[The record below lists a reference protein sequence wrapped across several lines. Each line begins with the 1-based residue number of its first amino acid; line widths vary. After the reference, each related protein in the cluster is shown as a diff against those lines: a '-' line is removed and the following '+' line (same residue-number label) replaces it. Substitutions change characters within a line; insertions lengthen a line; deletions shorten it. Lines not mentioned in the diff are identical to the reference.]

1 MPFQRPNRIG
11 SFRYRRS
18 AVAKLDS
25 LSLKPTKEPKVFPD
39 GFDMGSLLQQ
49 AQQMQQQMEEAQ
61 RALGEQKVTG
71 TAGGGLVT
79 ATVTG
84 LGELVDLKIS
94 PEAVDPQ
101 DTETLADLV
110 IAAVQAANEEAERL
124 QKEKLGPLGAMG
136 GGLGGGLPG
145 LGF

>member
-1 MPFQRPNRIG
+1 M
-11 SFRYRRS
+11 
-18 AVAKLDS
+18 
-25 LSLKPTKEPKVFPD
+25 FPD

-61 RALGEQKVTG
+61 RALGEQRVTG
-71 TAGGGLVT
+71 SSGGGMVT

-94 PEAVDPQ
+94 PDAVDPQ

-110 IAAVQAANEEAERL
+110 IAAIHAANEEADQL
-124 QKEKLGPLGAMG
+124 QQDKIGPLGG
-136 GGLGGGLPG
+136 LGGLGPGGGLPG
-145 LGF
+145 F

>member
-1 MPFQRPNRIG
+1 
-11 SFRYRRS
+11 
-18 AVAKLDS
+18 
-25 LSLKPTKEPKVFPD
+25 VFPD

-61 RALGEQKVTG
+61 RALGEHKVTG
-71 TAGGGLVT
+71 SAGGGLVT

-94 PEAVDPQ
+94 PEAADPQ

-110 IAAVQAANEEAERL
+110 IAAVQAANEEAEKL
-124 QKEKLGPLGAMG
+124 QKDKLGPLGALGGMG
-136 GGLGGGLPG
+136 GGMPG
-145 LGF
+145 LGI

>member
-1 MPFQRPNRIG
+1 M
-11 SFRYRRS
+11 
-18 AVAKLDS
+18 
-25 LSLKPTKEPKVFPD
+25 FPD

-49 AQQMQQQMEEAQ
+49 AQQMQQQMEDAQ

-124 QKEKLGPLGAMG
+124 QKDKLGPLGSLGGFG
-136 GGLGGGLPG
+136 GGMPG
-145 LGF
+145 LGI

>member
-1 MPFQRPNRIG
+1 M
-11 SFRYRRS
+11 
-18 AVAKLDS
+18 
-25 LSLKPTKEPKVFPD
+25 FPD

-61 RALGEQKVTG
+61 RALGERKVTG
-71 TAGGGLVT
+71 SAGGGLVT

-94 PEAVDPQ
+94 PEAADPQ

-110 IAAVQAANEEAERL
+110 IAAVQAANEEAEKL
-124 QKEKLGPLGAMG
+124 QKDKLGPLGALGGMG
-136 GGLGGGLPG
+136 GGMPG
-145 LGF
+145 LGL

>member
-1 MPFQRPNRIG
+1 M
-11 SFRYRRS
+11 
-18 AVAKLDS
+18 
-25 LSLKPTKEPKVFPD
+25 FPD

-61 RALGEQKVTG
+61 RALGERKVTG
-71 TAGGGLVT
+71 SAGGGLVT

-94 PEAVDPQ
+94 PEAADPQ

-110 IAAVQAANEEAERL
+110 IAAVQAANEEAEKL
-124 QKEKLGPLGAMG
+124 QKDKLGPLGARGGMG
-136 GGLGGGLPG
+136 GGMPG
-145 LGF
+145 LGI

>member
-1 MPFQRPNRIG
+1 M
-11 SFRYRRS
+11 
-18 AVAKLDS
+18 
-25 LSLKPTKEPKVFPD
+25 FPD

-61 RALGEQKVTG
+61 RALGERKVTG
-71 TAGGGLVT
+71 SAGGGLVT

-94 PEAVDPQ
+94 PEAADPQ

-110 IAAVQAANEEAERL
+110 IAAVQAANEEAEKL
-124 QKEKLGPLGAMG
+124 QKDKLGPLGALGGIG
-136 GGLGGGLPG
+136 GGMPG
-145 LGF
+145 LGI

>member
-1 MPFQRPNRIG
+1 
-11 SFRYRRS
+11 
-18 AVAKLDS
+18 
-25 LSLKPTKEPKVFPD
+25 VFPD

-61 RALGEQKVTG
+61 RALGERKVTG
-71 TAGGGLVT
+71 SAGGGLVT

-94 PEAVDPQ
+94 PEAADPQ

-110 IAAVQAANEEAERL
+110 IAAVQAANEEAEKL
-124 QKEKLGPLGAMG
+124 QKDKLGPLGALGGMG
-136 GGLGGGLPG
+136 GGMPG
-145 LGF
+145 LGI

>member
-1 MPFQRPNRIG
+1 M
-11 SFRYRRS
+11 
-18 AVAKLDS
+18 
-25 LSLKPTKEPKVFPD
+25 FPD

-61 RALGEQKVTG
+61 RALGEQRVTG
-71 TAGGGLVT
+71 TAGGGMVV

-84 LGELVDLKIS
+84 LGELVDLKIA

-110 IAAVQAANEEAERL
+110 IAAIHAANEEAERL
-124 QKEKLGPLGAMG
+124 QQAKIGPLGAL
-136 GGLGGGLPG
+136 GGLGPGGGLPG
-145 LGF
+145 F

>member
-1 MPFQRPNRIG
+1 
-11 SFRYRRS
+11 
-18 AVAKLDS
+18 
-25 LSLKPTKEPKVFPD
+25 VFPD

-61 RALGEQKVTG
+61 RSLGGQKVTG

-84 LGELVDLKIS
+84 LGVLVDLKIS

-101 DTETLADLV
+101 DVETLADLV
-110 IAAVQAANEEAERL
+110 IAAIHAANEEADRL
-124 QKEKLGPLGAMG
+124 QRDKMGPLGALG
-136 GGLGGGLPG
+136 GLGPGGLGGSMPG
-145 LGF
+145 F

>member
-1 MPFQRPNRIG
+1 M
-11 SFRYRRS
+11 
-18 AVAKLDS
+18 
-25 LSLKPTKEPKVFPD
+25 FPD

-61 RALGEQKVTG
+61 RALGERKVTG
-71 TAGGGLVT
+71 SAGGGLVT

-94 PEAVDPQ
+94 PEAADPQ

-110 IAAVQAANEEAERL
+110 IAAVQAANEEAEKL
-124 QKEKLGPLGAMG
+124 QKDKLGPLGALGGMG
-136 GGLGGGLPG
+136 GAMPG
-145 LGF
+145 LGI

>member
-1 MPFQRPNRIG
+1 M
-11 SFRYRRS
+11 
-18 AVAKLDS
+18 
-25 LSLKPTKEPKVFPD
+25 FPD

-61 RALGEQKVTG
+61 RALGERKVTG
-71 TAGGGLVT
+71 SAGGGLVT

-94 PEAVDPQ
+94 PEAADPQ

-110 IAAVQAANEEAERL
+110 IAAVQAANEEAEKL
-124 QKEKLGPLGAMG
+124 QKDKLGPLGALGGMG
-136 GGLGGGLPG
+136 GGMPG
-145 LGF
+145 LGI

>member
-1 MPFQRPNRIG
+1 
-11 SFRYRRS
+11 
-18 AVAKLDS
+18 
-25 LSLKPTKEPKVFPD
+25 VFPD

-61 RALGEQKVTG
+61 RALGERKVTG

-84 LGELVDLKIS
+84 LGELVDLKIA
-94 PEAVDPQ
+94 PEAADPQ

-110 IAAVQAANEEAERL
+110 IAAVQAANEEAEKL
-124 QKEKLGPLGAMG
+124 QKDKLGPLGALGGMG
-136 GGLGGGLPG
+136 GGMPG